1 MLPIKSFQ
9 TLVNDQV
16 TAIQA
21 ASNAEFDFATGSIPL
36 ALVEA
41 NASMGIWLEYLI
53 NAVLALARASTSTG
67 VNLDSWMAQ
76 FQFTRLPATQASGNV
91 VFSRFNTTGSAS
103 VPVGAQVK
111 TTNFAQAYTVI
122 ADPTNPNY
130 NPSLMAY
137 ILNSG
142 ISTTDAKVQAIN
154 AGTQGNAVP
163 NTITVISSPITGI
176 DNVNNTAAIV
186 NGQDAESDDAFRA
199 RFILYINSLSRAV
212 KLAVENALAGIPAIT
227 RYGIVENQTF
237 AGGSQPGF
245 FYAVI
250 DDGTGTPPPSLI
262 AQATAA
268 IERVRG
274 LSIQFAVYAPLT
286 LNVNITVDL
295 TIDPTADQSTVTSL
309 VTTALTTY
317 INTLPFDAVL
327 PYTKVYEVIYDASP
341 NILNVTNLTVN
352 GGSVDLPAVPN
363 QIFVA
368 DIITVS
374 YL

>member
-21 ASNAEFDFATGSIPL
+21 ASNAEFDFSTGSIPL
-36 ALVEA
+36 AFVEA
-41 NASMGIWLEYLI
+41 NASMGVWLEYLV
-53 NAVLALARASTSTG
+53 NATLALARAATSTG

-76 FQFTRLPATQASGNV
+76 FRFTRLPATQASGNV

-122 ADPTNPNY
+122 PDTTNPNY
-130 NPSLMAY
+130 SPSLMAY
-137 ILNSG
+137 VLNASVA
-142 ISTTDAKVQAIN
+142 TTNAKVQAAN

-186 NGQDAESDDAFRA
+186 NGQDAESDDAFRT
-199 RFILYINSLSRAV
+199 RFILYINSLSDAV
-212 KLAVENALAGIPAIT
+212 KFAIENAIESIPQVT
-227 RYGIVENQTF
+227 RYGVVENQTF
-237 AGGSQPGF
+237 AGSPQPGF

-250 DDGTGTPPPSLI
+250 DDGTGAPPPSLI
-262 AQATAA
+262 AQVTAA
-268 IERVRG
+268 IEKIRG

-286 LNVNITVDL
+286 LAVDITVDL
-295 TIDPTADQSTVTSL
+295 TINATADESTVTSL
-309 VTTALTTY
+309 VTAALTAY
-317 INTLPFDAVL
+317 INALAFNVVL

-341 NILNVTNLTVN
+341 NILNATNLTVN
-352 GGSVDLPAVPN
+352 GGTVDLPAVPN

-368 DIITVS
+368 NIITVS